1 MGAIG
6 GLVDLYFAKG
16 AEKYVKDILN
26 EIFEKSRKSITK
38 KLKVIIVELR
48 FDRISE
54 FERFY
59 RRNARN
65 KQNNFAK
72 IQWKKCCDYQDRG
85 GKIAIYWIA

>member
-1 MGAIG
+1 VGAIG

-72 IQWKKCCDYQDRG
+72 IQ
-85 GKIAIYWIA
+85 